1 MRRIL
6 LALVLLLPLAR
17 AGGCE
22 NYDVVLEIEEPAV
35 VLAGAEFELDGE
47 KMVFSGGAC
56 LDFDSS
62 TLQANQI
69 VYDRQERLLRA
80 EGVIG
85 TVSGW
90 KIESPML
97 TGHADAIVFAEP
109 VFERGDT
116 RVTATMAKFRDGVL
130 ELEDL
135 LATTSRYRF
144 RATRGWID
152 DDVFKAE
159 NVWSTPCKCGS
170 AIEITAAAAEFAFA
184 AGKLY
189 LRQADFRLYGL
200 DLARWREILVE
211 PEKEMQLE
219 FPFRFSYGGGWDF
232 GVENLPLMPPS
243 EVFGRWSTHVTA
255 LARGVGGP
263 LYEGKTEALL
273 LGFDYRGTGEKIHFS
288 IKPVR
293 VWNGASWDG
302 RVEPDIAVKRDPV
315 AFGVGWDDEN
325 LTATG
330 YFMLSKKFSLAR
342 TTVAPFVRMAKEPDN
357 TGLSVGAGGDLLAY
371 RYRLEGW
378 RFGVRLPYVAAFYPD
393 APPYFWAGGRLDV
406 TYGKLFSLRAEFYRA
421 LGVPRYSYESRA
433 PRELLKLRVGESL
446 WLEAGYRRNFSVDL
460 ATGLL
465 TAQRLRYEAGVGWR
479 TDDMAAKL
487 KWTRDQTFDASWALV
502 SGGEK
507 WRLETE
513 AAGHVLTLAWNRG
526 WDGSLLPTRSEVWFS
541 YRPPLADCA
550 GGWRLSPSIGYDLL
564 GGGVSRVGL
573 DLELNDCCFTWKV
586 GYSGVFDADAAGT
599 SAGHNVT
606 FGVNIR

>member
-1 MRRIL
+1 VI
-6 LALVLLLPLAR
+6 
-17 AGGCE
+17 
-22 NYDVVLEIEEPAV
+22 
-35 VLAGAEFELDGE
+35 LAGNDFEVDGGRIE
-47 KMVFSGGAC
+47 FSGSAC
-56 LDFDSS
+56 LAGEFGVLNADRI
-62 TLQANQI
+62 T
-69 VYDRQERLLRA
+69 YDREGGRLRA
-80 EGVIG
+80 EEVNGE
-85 TVSGW
+85 VSGW
-90 KIESPML
+90 RLEARLLEGQGDDL
-97 TGHADAIVFAEP
+97 TLLDP

-116 RVTATMAKFRDGVL
+116 VLRVERAEIRGDEV
-130 ELEDL
+130 ELVDL
-135 LATTSRYRF
+135 AAETSRYRF
-144 RATRGWID
+144 RAEGGRLRAG
-152 DDVFKAE
+152 VFYATG
-159 NVWSTPCKCGS
+159 VWGTPCKCGNS
-170 AIEITAAAAEFAFA
+170 LELMADEAEFAFDE
-184 AGKLY
+184 GRLY
-189 LRQADFRLYGL
+189 LRQAEVLVYGRRVSRRPDLIL
-200 DLARWREILVE
+200 DLTRPVE
-211 PEKEMQLE
+211 VD
-219 FPFRFSYGGGWDF
+219 FPLRLSYGNGWTF
-232 GVENLPLMPPS
+232 GVERLPLMLPG
-243 EVFGRWSTHVTA
+243 EAFGQWNTHLTA
-255 LARGVGGP
+255 LALGVGGP

-465 TAQRLRYEAGVGWR
+465 TAQRLRYEAGAGWR

-507 WRLETE
+507 WQLETE